1 MRFIIYTAICIVVS
15 ATPGK
20 SQSPHTGFQ
29 PPMID
34 SVAIK
39 YAETIT
45 ESDLK
50 NYISIL
56 ASDALEGRNTGSR
69 GQKMAA
75 AFIREHFK
83 DNNLLPIVHIG
94 EDSLYFQK
102 LALYRNYLGEVY
114 IENQSKKFQHLN
126 ELVYIGNAAINLP
139 QESSLQFV
147 GEGEEKDYQN
157 LDVDGSMVA
166 FYASNADERQR
177 KIRIARELG
186 AYGFVII
193 NSDDTD
199 EFKAYVDRN
208 AQYFEAVSITRQPND
223 PGNNILFLTN
233 AETVADL
240 LGIDLEKVSQAV
252 NKAGR
257 NTKNPYKKM
266 RSNITLKV
274 EKISE
279 KFETENV
286 LGLVEGTDRKDE
298 LIVITAHY
306 DHVGKAGE
314 NIYNGAD
321 DDASGTAAVME
332 LAQAFSIAKK
342 AGHSPRRSL
351 LFMTVTGEEKG
362 LLGSE
367 YYSNN
372 PEWPLE
378 QTIANLNI
386 DMIGRVDPE
395 HEENPDYVYI
405 IGADRLS
412 KDLHLINEQVNML
425 YTRLKLDYRYN
436 APDDPN
442 RFYYRSDHYN
452 FAKHN
457 IPIVFYFNGTH
468 EDYHQPTDTID
479 KIRFDLLKKRGDLVF
494 YCAWELANREER
506 IRLNQ

>member
-83 DNNLLPIVHIG
+83 DNNLLPIVQTG

-286 LGLVEGTDRKDE
+286 LGLVEGTDKKDE

-395 HEENPDYVYI
+395 HEENSDYVYI

>member
-1 MRFIIYTAICIVVS
+1 MKLTYIAICLGITI
-15 ATPGK
+15 TPGY
-20 SQSPHTGFQ
+20 SQSPNSDFQ

-34 SVAIK
+34 SIAIK

-83 DNNLLPIVHIG
+83 DNNLLPIVHDG
-94 EDSLYFQK
+94 TDSLYFQK
-102 LALYRNYLGEVY
+102 MPLYRNYLGDVY
-114 IENQSKKFQHLN
+114 IGNSSKKFLHLDK
-126 ELVYIGNAAINLP
+126 LVYIGNADIELP
-139 QESSLQFV
+139 NESALQFV
-147 GEGEEKDYQN
+147 GEGDEGDYQG
-157 LDVDGSMVA
+157 LDIDGNIVA
-166 FYASNADERQR
+166 FYARNADERQR
-177 KIRIARELG
+177 KIKIARELG

-193 NSDDTD
+193 NSEDND

-208 AQYFEAVSITRQPND
+208 GHYFKTVSISRQPSD
-223 PGNNILFLTN
+223 PGNNILFLTS

-240 LGIDLEKVSQAV
+240 LDVDLDKIHQAM
-252 NKAGR
+252 NKAKQSA
-257 NTKNPYKKM
+257 KNPYKKLQ
-266 RSNITLKV
+266 TEVQLKI

-286 LGLVEGTDRKDE
+286 LGLVEGTDKKDE
-298 LIVITAHY
+298 VIVITAHY

-395 HEENPDYVYI
+395 HEENSEYVYI

-436 APDDPN
+436 AADDPN

>member
-1 MRFIIYTAICIVVS
+1 MRFLIYI
-15 ATPGK
+15 ATFLCVTIEPGY
-20 SQSPHTGFQ
+20 SQSPNSDFQ

-34 SVAIK
+34 SVAIR

-75 AFIREHFK
+75 AFIREHFT
-83 DNNLLPIVHIG
+83 DNNLLPIVQEG
-94 EDSLYFQK
+94 ADSLYFQK
-102 LALYRNYLGEVY
+102 LPLYRNYLGEVY
-114 IENQSKKFQHLN
+114 IETSSEKFQHLN
-126 ELVYIGNAAINLP
+126 DLVYIGNAAIKVP
-139 QESSLQFV
+139 DESSLQFV
-147 GEGEEKDYQN
+147 GEGEEKDYQS
-157 LDVDGSMVA
+157 LDVDGSLVA
-166 FYASNADERQR
+166 FYASNIDDRQR

-193 NSDDTD
+193 NSEDND
-199 EFKAYVDRN
+199 EFNAYVDRN
-208 AQYFEAVSITRQPND
+208 AHYFKTVSITRQPND
-223 PGNNILFLTN
+223 PGNNILFLTS

-240 LGIDLEKVSQAV
+240 LDVDLDKVILAMD
-252 NKAGR
+252 KAKRGA
-257 NTKNPYKKM
+257 KNPYKKFQ
-266 RSNITLKV
+266 SKVKLKI

-286 LGLVEGTDRKDE
+286 LGLVEGTDKKDE
-298 LIVITAHY
+298 VIVITAHY

-314 NIYNGAD
+314 SIFNGAD

-367 YYSNN
+367 YYSNH

-395 HEENPDYVYI
+395 HEENSEYVYI
-405 IGADRLS
+405 IGADRIS

-436 APDDPN
+436 AADDPN